1 MGFCS
6 TVVHSFS
13 ETLPTPISPSHHI
26 QTQATIFS
34 RNMNFPHS
42 LNRTLDNQ
50 LNCCNSDRN
59 RVCHEFVFIILAK
72 NNLSQDH
79 CITCRA
85 FKEIGIQGSGKMS
98 TFVPIQFLFFQMR
111 NIENDVLSVLHTFF
125 KYLVR
130 DVDKPPEDFRNN
142 MNLIKVLG
150 RVEQSTNYQVQK
162 IHYKY
167 LFGEALNFL
176 FFFFRNNS

>member
-1 MGFCS
+1 
-6 TVVHSFS
+6 
-13 ETLPTPISPSHHI
+13 
-26 QTQATIFS
+26 
-34 RNMNFPHS
+34 
-42 LNRTLDNQ
+42 
-50 LNCCNSDRN
+50 
-59 RVCHEFVFIILAK
+59 
-72 NNLSQDH
+72 
-79 CITCRA
+79 
-85 FKEIGIQGSGKMS
+85 
-98 TFVPIQFLFFQMR
+98 MR

-167 LFGEALNFL
+167 LFGEALKKNC
-176 FFFFRNNS
+176 FFF